1 MNQILIPVDL
11 SKLSNALTNDDAKKT
26 VYDEIVTKVK
36 AIDTSRFVL
45 KTQNNTDT
53 SSLQKK
59 IDDADKKY
67 LTLVDL

>member
-26 VYDEIVTKVK
+26 VYDELVTKVK

-45 KTQNNTDT
+45 KTKNNTDT

>member
-1 MNQILIPVDL
+1 MIPVDL

-26 VYDEIVTKVK
+26 VYDELVTKVK
-36 AIDTSRFVL
+36 ATDTGRFVL

>member
-1 MNQILIPVDL
+1 MIPVDL

>member
-1 MNQILIPVDL
+1 MIPVDL
-11 SKLSNALTNDDAKKT
+11 NKLSNALTNDDAKKT
-26 VYDEIVTKVK
+26 VYDELVTKVK

>member
-1 MNQILIPVDL
+1 MIPVDL

-26 VYDEIVTKVK
+26 VYDELVTKVK

-45 KTQNNTDT
+45 KTKNNTDT

>member
-26 VYDEIVTKVK
+26 VYDELVTKVK

>member
-1 MNQILIPVDL
+1 MIPVDL

-26 VYDEIVTKVK
+26 VYDELVTKVK

>member
-11 SKLSNALTNDDAKKT
+11 SKLSNALTNDNAKKT
-26 VYDEIVTKVK
+26 VYDELVTKVK